1 MSRVIVGRGKNR
13 ATIEG
18 PDAQELEALVRE
30 ALGDA
35 VNVLDDA
42 VEEVFTEVKKTWPVF
57 SGKSL
62 NAWEKVMVIDPAS
75 QTVRVSLLN
84 REKYVLY
91 VKSGKSGKT
100 QSGRVRSPVVTD
112 VRQPMQA
119 KRKALSAPL
128 KAALIAALGRTF
140 NG

>member
-1 MSRVIVGRGKNR
+1 MARVIVGRGKGR

-18 PDAQELEALVRE
+18 PDAAELEALVRE

-35 VNVLDDA
+35 VRVLDDA
-42 VEEVFTEVKKTWPVF
+42 VDEVFTEVKRTWPVF

-62 NAWEKVMVIDPAS
+62 DAWEKVMVIDPAS

-84 REKYVLY
+84 REAYTVFI
-91 VKSGKSGKT
+91 KSGKSGKT

-112 VRQPMQA
+112 VRKPMQA
-119 KRKALSAPL
+119 QKVKIQGALKEALVKAL
-128 KAALIAALGRTF
+128 KEKFRG
-140 NG
+140 

>member
-1 MSRVIVGRGKNR
+1 MAKVVVGRGKGR

-18 PDAQELEALVRE
+18 PDAAELEALVRA

-35 VNVLDDA
+35 VKILDDA
-42 VEEVFTEVKKTWPVF
+42 VEEVFDDVKKTWPVF

-75 QTVRVSLLN
+75 QSVRISLIN
-84 REKYVLY
+84 REQYVLF
-91 VKSGKSGKT
+91 VKSGKRGTT

>member
-1 MSRVIVGRGKNR
+1 MAKVVVGRGKGR

-18 PDAQELEALVRE
+18 PDAAELEALVRE

-35 VNVLDDA
+35 VKVLDDA
-42 VEEVFTEVKKTWPVF
+42 VEEVFDDVKKTWPVF

-62 NAWEKVMVIDPAS
+62 AGWEKVMVIDPAS
-75 QTVRVSLLN
+75 QTVRVSLIN
-84 REKYVLY
+84 REKYVVY

-119 KRKALSAPL
+119 QKVKIQGALKEALVKAL
-128 KAALIAALGRTF
+128 KEKFRG
-140 NG
+140 

>member
-1 MSRVIVGRGKNR
+1 MARVIVGRGKGR

-18 PDAQELEALVRE
+18 PDAAELEALVRA

-35 VNVLDDA
+35 VKILDDA
-42 VEEVFTEVKKTWPVF
+42 VEEVFTEVKRTWPVF

-62 NAWEKVMVIDPAS
+62 NAWEKVLVIDPAS

-119 KRKALSAPL
+119 QKVKIQGALKEALVKAL
-128 KAALIAALGRTF
+128 KEKFRG
-140 NG
+140 